1 MIRRYFHSKIINGI
15 NFKLLIQYNLKH
27 LNDFYIYII
36 QMTITQLVNMLIN
49 PSLYAHFLH
58 TILLVLAI
66 LLVLLNFSKMIHL
79 EPFKIIVLLLFF
91 SLVIGLHGI
100 SHLGLEALYG
110 YNPIRIF
117 LSSVAN

>member
-1 MIRRYFHSKIINGI
+1 
-15 NFKLLIQYNLKH
+15 
-27 LNDFYIYII
+27 
-36 QMTITQLVNMLIN
+36 MTITQLVNMLIN

-66 LLVLLNFSKMIHL
+66 LLVLFNFLKIINL

-91 SLVIGLHGI
+91 SLVIGIHGI

>member
-1 MIRRYFHSKIINGI
+1 
-15 NFKLLIQYNLKH
+15 
-27 LNDFYIYII
+27 
-36 QMTITQLVNMLIN
+36 MTIDKLVNMLVN

-58 TILLVLAI
+58 SILLVISI
-66 LLVLLNFSKMIHL
+66 LLVFCNFRKIINL

-110 YNPIRIF
+110 YNPLRMF
-117 LSSVAN
+117 LFGVKGYQE

>member
-1 MIRRYFHSKIINGI
+1 
-15 NFKLLIQYNLKH
+15 
-27 LNDFYIYII
+27 
-36 QMTITQLVNMLIN
+36 MTIDKLINILIN

-58 TILLVLAI
+58 TILLLLAV
-66 LLVLLNFSKMIHL
+66 LLVLLNFSKIINL

-117 LSSVAN
+117 LSTVVN

>member
-1 MIRRYFHSKIINGI
+1 
-15 NFKLLIQYNLKH
+15 
-27 LNDFYIYII
+27 
-36 QMTITQLVNMLIN
+36 MTITQVVNMLIN

-58 TILLVLAI
+58 TILLVLAV
-66 LLVLLNFSKMIHL
+66 LFVLLNFSKMIHL

>member
-1 MIRRYFHSKIINGI
+1 MNIEQIIN
-15 NFKLLIQYNLKH
+15 LL
-27 LNDFYIYII
+27 
-36 QMTITQLVNMLIN
+36 VN

-58 TILLVLAI
+58 TTLLVVAVLLVLF
-66 LLVLLNFSKMIHL
+66 NFSKIINL

-117 LSSVAN
+117 LSSLVN

>member
-1 MIRRYFHSKIINGI
+1 
-15 NFKLLIQYNLKH
+15 
-27 LNDFYIYII
+27 
-36 QMTITQLVNMLIN
+36 MTIDKLVNMLIN

-58 TILLVLAI
+58 TILLLLAV
-66 LLVLLNFSKMIHL
+66 LLVLLNFSKIINL

-117 LSSVAN
+117 LSTVVN

>member
-1 MIRRYFHSKIINGI
+1 MNRRYFHSKIVNEI
-15 NFKLLIQYNLKH
+15 NFKSLIQYSLTS
-27 LNDFYIYII
+27 LDFYYIYII

>member
-1 MIRRYFHSKIINGI
+1 
-15 NFKLLIQYNLKH
+15 
-27 LNDFYIYII
+27 
-36 QMTITQLVNMLIN
+36 MTIDKLVNMLVN

-58 TILLVLAI
+58 SILLVIAT
-66 LLVLLNFSKMIHL
+66 LLVFLNFSKIVHL

-100 SHLGLEALYG
+100 SHLGLESLYG

-117 LSSVAN
+117 LSTIVK